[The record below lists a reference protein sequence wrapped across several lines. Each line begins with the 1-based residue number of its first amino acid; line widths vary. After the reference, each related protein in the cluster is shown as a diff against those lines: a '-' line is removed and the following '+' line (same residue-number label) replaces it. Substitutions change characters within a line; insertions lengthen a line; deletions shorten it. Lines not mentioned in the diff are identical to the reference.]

1 MPTRLPPSAICI
13 PFEEKV
19 PELMVPPGEAIGQSL
34 PRVEQ
39 KRDLLPAIL
48 EVEKCR
54 RVLRP
59 GEDAVDRGRKGG
71 KGGAG
76 HGPEIGAPKRREDG
90 AAPAAGGVRIFHP
103 PAGAL

>member
-1 MPTRLPPSAICI
+1 MPVTPTRLPPSAICI

-19 PELMVPPGEAIGQSL
+19 TDTMFPPGEAIRQSL
-34 PRVEQ
+34 PWVKQ

-59 GEDAVDRGRKGG
+59 GEGAVDR
-71 KGGAG
+71 
-76 HGPEIGAPKRREDG
+76 
-90 AAPAAGGVRIFHP
+90 
-103 PAGAL
+103 